1 MTAPAGITET
11 VTSGPF
17 LLAAALSVAAG
28 AVSFASPCC
37 VPLVPGYLSYL
48 AGLVGAETSAT
59 AEHAPSTQEG
69 ASGRRRGSTPAGA
82 VRAARA
88 RVLAATALF
97 VLGFTVVF
105 MAQTVLVL
113 GVGHAL
119 LANNDVLLRVGGGV
133 TILMGLVM
141 LGLFKP
147 LQRDARLLRLRAPG
161 TLLGAPVLGASFGLG
176 WVVCVGPTLTGVI
189 ALATATDWGG
199 NAWRGLFLVLFYC
212 LGLGLPFL
220 LLAFGFGWATTGLAF
235 LRRHAR
241 TIQVI
246 GGVTLIAL
254 GLLMITGVW
263 GAFIATLQGAVA
275 GNPRLL

>member
-1 MTAPAGITET
+1 MTAPAAGITET

-48 AGLVGAETSAT
+48 AGLVGGETVTQAN
-59 AEHAPSTQEG
+59 APAQRPRPVP
-69 ASGRRRGSTPAGA
+69 SGPVRVARG
-82 VRAARA
+82 

-105 MAQTVLVL
+105 MGQTVLVL

-119 LANNDVLLRVGGGV
+119 LANNDVLLRVGGGI
-133 TILMGLVM
+133 TIVMGLVM

-147 LQRDARLLRLRAPG
+147 LQRDARLHLRPPG

-176 WVVCVGPTLTGVI
+176 WVVCIGPTLTGVI

-220 LLAFGFGWATTGLAF
+220 LLAFGFSWATTGLAF

-241 TIQVI
+241 TIQIV
-246 GGVTLIAL
+246 GGVSLVAL

-263 GAFIATLQGAVA
+263 GAFIASLQAAVA
-275 GNPRLL
+275 GTPRLL